1 MDMGDFKKIV
11 PYLKDVKSV
20 VLEGWGESLLHKNL
34 TECIELIKNQG
45 AQTGFVTC
53 GMRLKEDH
61 MDKLIRAGLD
71 FIGFSLSGATPD
83 THNKIR
89 VNSDFYTLIDS
100 IKVFS
105 NVVLKKGLN
114 KPKMHIVYLMLKDN
128 MHEVPLIIELAKEI
142 GIREVVLINI
152 TQVTNAWQD
161 AHKAFSYNEEEPYKD
176 LLKEAE
182 RKARHLKTTLTKPAL
197 SPHEIA
203 VCSENPLQNLY
214 ISVDGEVSPCVYLY
228 PPAPSPF
235 KRIFQGKGHHIEK
248 VSFGNIFEEPFE
260 SIRNKKEYVEFRNCF
275 ARRKQA
281 AEEVYRALLNL
292 KKPESSALHD
302 EPAPCKTCHKM
313 LGF

>member
-1 MDMGDFKKIV
+1 MADRVDHSPPFTVHHVRQGGISKLAAKRYGHGRFQKNR
-11 PYLKDVKSV
+11 
-20 VLEGWGESLLHKNL
+20 SLF
-34 TECIELIKNQG
+34 ERCE
-45 AQTGFVTC
+45 
-53 GMRLKEDH
+53 
-61 MDKLIRAGLD
+61 
-71 FIGFSLSGATPD
+71 
-83 THNKIR
+83 
-89 VNSDFYTLIDS
+89 
-100 IKVFS
+100 
-105 NVVLKKGLN
+105 
-114 KPKMHIVYLMLKDN
+114 
-128 MHEVPLIIELAKEI
+128 
-142 GIREVVLINI
+142 
-152 TQVTNAWQD
+152 
-161 AHKAFSYNEEEPYKD
+161 
-176 LLKEAE
+176 E
-182 RKARHLKTTLTKPAL
+182 RKAGHLKTTLTKPAL

-235 KRIFQGKGHHIEK
+235 KRIFQGKEHHIEK

-281 AEEVYRALLNL
+281 AEEVCRALLNL